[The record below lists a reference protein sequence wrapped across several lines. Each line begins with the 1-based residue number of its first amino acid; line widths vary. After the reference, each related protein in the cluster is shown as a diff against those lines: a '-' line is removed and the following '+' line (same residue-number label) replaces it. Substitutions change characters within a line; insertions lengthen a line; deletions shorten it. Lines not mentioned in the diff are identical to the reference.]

1 MRYAALLRHSQN
13 FCHFAQARFHSMVS
27 FWGPGFFK
35 WSIPWHHST
44 NGLPQITTRKRSP
57 NANSSATIGAGST
70 FTARFKS
77 INHTYRDVIEI
88 EILTD
93 SEMSKVNT

>member
-1 MRYAALLRHSQN
+1 MRHYCAIPKT
-13 FCHFAQARFHSMVS
+13 FAILPKPVSIQWFPSGARDSS
-27 FWGPGFFK
+27 K